1 MERHEVP
8 SFYSLDTAGAF
19 VYGNRAKVRAIAYQ
33 PRSDRRVLWNM
44 TRALVQKKIM
54 TTDYLPTA
62 HAGRVIE
69 VARIKYA
76 IITAAHAFEGGS
88 DGGDS
93 RMYSKFWLGAME
105 E

>member
-1 MERHEVP
+1 
-8 SFYSLDTAGAF
+8 
-19 VYGNRAKVRAIAYQ
+19 
-33 PRSDRRVLWNM
+33 
-44 TRALVQKKIM
+44 
-54 TTDYLPTA
+54 
-62 HAGRVIE
+62 VIE